1 MNGTTDFRKYLQTEL
16 LQRCKKNPS
25 YSLRAF
31 AKSLDVDPS
40 TLSKILKGKRPLG
53 SKLIV
58 QLGARCGL
66 KPGDLKPYF
75 QDEVAAGSTPS
86 HSFEQIA
93 LDRFAIIADWYHFA
107 ILELMTVKG
116 FEPSAKWI
124 ARSLGISVVEAN
136 MAIERLQ
143 RAGFIEIGKDG
154 KWRDISSG
162 ATTTI
167 GPDMASAAHRHFQEQ
182 ILAKA
187 IEAISTVP
195 LEERESSGAVM
206 AIDRSKL
213 PEARAL
219 ITKFRRQLAK
229 LLATDKDGD
238 DVYNLSVAL
247 FPLTSINPKEKK

>member
-1 MNGTTDFRKYLQTEL
+1 MNGSTDFRKYLQTEL

-31 AKSLDVDPS
+31 AKQLSVDPS

-58 QLGARCGL
+58 QLGSRCGL
-66 KPGDLKPYF
+66 KPGDLKPYLA
-75 QDEVAAGSTPS
+75 DSLETGSTPS
-86 HSFEQIA
+86 HSYEQIA

-116 FEPSAKWI
+116 FEPSPKWI
-124 ARSLGISVVEAN
+124 ARTLGISVVEAD
-136 MAIERLQ
+136 MAIERLE

-187 IEAISTVP
+187 IKTISTVP
-195 LEERESSGAVM
+195 LEERDNTGAVM

-213 PEARAL
+213 PEAKAL
-219 ITKFRRQLAK
+219 ITKFRRQFAK
-229 LLATDKDGD
+229 LMATEKNGD
-238 DVYNLSVAL
+238 DVYNLSVAF
-247 FPLTSINPKEKK
+247 FPLTSIPKEKK